1 MAVARSAPPPPQGPT
16 GAASALP
23 LPQLPPSGGRR
34 SKEAP
39 ALAPTGAASVLPRRC
54 HHKGSKKEGGGIGG
68 RSDGRSACGGA
79 RGRQQYL
86 LTATSSSPPPPVAT
100 SATAGTAGSVDPEKG
115 QGEGR
120 EKKRGGGHQH
130 RLRHRRRNAGGG
142 RDQRRHRRRAAP
154 EAGGTL
160 GTRQPGDRL
169 TRGMVQDNTCSFFK
183 NKLVFI
189 RITAP
194 SPETEFSLLCII
206 FLKYTWGFLYKLQ
219 CNKTI
224 LGLVRLLEIY

>member
-54 HHKGSKKEGGGIGG
+54 HHKGSKKKEGGGIGG

-86 LTATSSSPPPPVAT
+86 LTATSSPVAT

-160 GTRQPGDRL
+160 GTRQPGD
-169 TRGMVQDNTCSFFK
+169 TRYGS
-183 NKLVFI
+183 
-189 RITAP
+189 
-194 SPETEFSLLCII
+194 
-206 FLKYTWGFLYKLQ
+206 G
-219 CNKTI
+219 
-224 LGLVRLLEIY
+224 